1 MKIKHLLISLST
13 LALFSCGG
21 GQNNGGGAGNQA
33 PSIDTISAFELY
45 KKFNPELAD
54 KHKDADTSGK
64 LYYSFYDPE
73 SYNEFGGPFINLYY
87 LNLNDGGHLIVYQH
101 TENGMLD
108 DDGSSQIH
116 LFRYINGELS
126 EADDLLPTPSFNDFA
141 QLEGLTF
148 YNPEQRLIDFFDKKD
163 FSYCYELDPKTMLV
177 AVRIYV
183 FNDPLSLYYKWDG
196 SKFVLD
202 SKRDPETPQ
211 NLICF
216 SGLGRVLLGDNPPD
230 EILGFQKNT
239 LGKTVYFNRN
249 GQKMFKLS
257 LDANDKID
265 TITVLSPLYTFRIDC
280 DGPTNDHFGIG
291 YKPVDFCS
299 NDDFVCKDG
308 VWIRRFTG
316 GYDYFCGI
324 INDTRKADSLNVIE
338 FYTTKDAITN
348 IEPEDGKTVNWHDH
362 PEYNPNAT
370 VTQVKIYQRQPET
383 STGEAHIA
391 LQFWKEMLK
400 EYDPL
405 GMLDG
410 DEMPSAEM
418 IASNLENVK
427 EKSDNIAT
435 YVAEGAE
442 GFEETVIC
450 FKRNDGS
457 YVVMKYFDPKTS
469 SPHRIS
475 MYNFRNGKITWDETT
490 DLMLPEHVVKQ
501 EDPGRYTLNDGYYI
515 KRFTNKGYYVVGQGG
530 DGYNCEWNGER
541 IIDPSME

>member
-21 GQNNGGGAGNQA
+21 GQNNGGGAGNQDSA
-33 PSIDTISAFELY
+33 IDTISAFELF
-45 KKFNPELAD
+45 KKYNPELAEQ
-54 KHKDADTSGK
+54 HIDADTSGK
-64 LYYSFYDPE
+64 LNYSFYDPDN
-73 SYNEFGGPFINLYY
+73 YNEFGGPFVNLYY
-87 LNLNDGGHLIVYQH
+87 LNLNSGGNLIVYQH
-101 TENGMLD
+101 AENDMMQDLFV
-108 DDGSSQIH
+108 SQFH
-116 LFRYINGELS
+116 LFRYVNGELT
-126 EADDLLPTPSFNDFA
+126 EDKDLLPAPTIDDFA
-141 QLEGLTF
+141 EVDGLTF
-148 YNPEQRLIDFFDKKD
+148 YNPTEVVKDFFAKKE
-163 FSYCYELDPKTMLV
+163 FYYQYLPESELLMV
-177 AVRIYV
+177 QVIMY
-183 FNDPLSLYYKWDG
+183 NDPVNIYFKWDG

-202 SKRDPETPQ
+202 SKHDPKSPQ
-211 NLICF
+211 NIITAE
-216 SGLGRVLLGDNPPD
+216 GLGQIHLGDNPP
-230 EILGFQKNT
+230 ENIVGYQKTTFGNV
-239 LGKTVYFNRN
+239 VYYNRD
-249 GQKMFKLS
+249 GQKEFKLS
-257 LDANDKID
+257 LNKEGKID
-265 TITVLSPLYTFRIDC
+265 TITVLSPLITFRFDC
-280 DGPTNDHFGIG
+280 DGPTNDHFGVG
-291 YKPVDFCS
+291 FKPVDFCGGE
-299 NDDFVCKDG
+299 NFEFRDG
-308 VWIRRFTG
+308 VWIRSLKNT
-316 GYDYFCGI
+316 YLYYCGLMRLSEDI
-324 INDTRKADSLNVIE
+324 VDSLGVID
-338 FYTTKDAITN
+338 FYTTKNAITN
-348 IEPEDGKTVNWHDH
+348 LYPEIGKVVTWKDNPKID
-362 PEYNPNAT
+362 PNAT

-383 STGEAHIA
+383 STDDAHIA

-475 MYNFRNGKITWDETT
+475 MYNFRNGKISWDETT
-490 DLMLPEHVVKQ
+490 DLMLPEYVVKQ

>member
-1 MKIKHLLISLST
+1 MKKQITIISIAALT
-13 LALFSCGG
+13 LFACGG
-21 GQNNGGGAGNQA
+21 ANQNSGNNSAQTTA
-33 PSIDTISAFELY
+33 IDTISAFELY
-45 KKFNPELAD
+45 KKFYPELAD

-73 SYNEFGGPFINLYY
+73 SYNEYGGPFINLYY
-87 LNLNDGGHLIVYQH
+87 LNLNDGGNLIVYQH

-163 FSYCYELDPKTMLV
+163 FSYCYELDPKTMIV

-183 FNDPLSLYYKWDG
+183 FNDLLSLYYKWDG

-211 NLICF
+211 NLICY
-216 SGLGRVLLGDNPPD
+216 SGLGRVLLGDNPPE

-299 NDDFVCKDG
+299 NDDFVSKDG

-348 IEPEDGKTVNWHDH
+348 IEPEDGKTVNWRDH

-370 VTQVKIYQRQPET
+370 VTLVKIYHGQVDLGREIFHLLIKEHEKMGDNNDLLNYDDRADEEYNKNKT
-383 STGEAHIA
+383 DNGLDLRDNGSHEVYTHIFKYFPLNGGGYKVYEYVA
-391 LQFWKEMLK
+391 WEHGFR
-400 EYDPL
+400 YDPAF
-405 GMLDG
+405 D
-410 DEMPSAEM
+410 P
-418 IASNLENVK
+418 
-427 EKSDNIAT
+427 
-435 YVAEGAE
+435 
-442 GFEETVIC
+442 FEEKKTLYC
-450 FKRNDGS
+450 FVYNNGS
-457 YVVMKYFDPKTS
+457 LTPAALEPEIDPEPYSPPFTDKGLKGFD
-469 SPHRIS
+469 
-475 MYNFRNGKITWDETT
+475 
-490 DLMLPEHVVKQ
+490 
-501 EDPGRYTLNDGYYI
+501 
-515 KRFTNKGYYVVGQGG
+515 
-530 DGYNCEWNGER
+530 WNGER
-541 IIDPSME
+541 MVKQEE